1 MVELRLLL
9 SEPLTN
15 IWDTT
20 SLLITVIVEPGEDEN
35 KVLSRYW
42 KLFSRWPF
50 LRIVTTASSEVSA

>member
-1 MVELRLLL
+1 MVDSRLVL

-15 IWDTT
+15 IWETM

-42 KLFSRWPF
+42 ELSSR
-50 LRIVTTASSEVSA
+50 